1 MSDFETLT
9 GGCQCGTV
17 RFEVR
22 APATD
27 LYHCHC
33 SMCRKVHGVAYA
45 TYAVAPKPAV
55 VITQGEAN
63 LSRFDSSQEV
73 HRYFCRT
80 CGCQI
85 TIEVD
90 SAPDSR
96 WFMPG
101 TLDGGNQQD
110 DTTDDSGCSCDVN
123 SNSGSPLAF
132 LLLGLAPL
140 ALRRRRR

>member
-1 MSDFETLT
+1 MSDFEPLT

-63 LSRFDSSQEV
+63 LSRFDSSAEV

-90 SAPDSR
+90 SVPDSR

-101 TLDGGNQQD
+101 TLDGGMHPGAAERERHIYVGSKLPWLHLD
-110 DTTDDSGCSCDVN
+110 ETLPREDVV
-123 SNSGSPLAF
+123 
-132 LLLGLAPL
+132 
-140 ALRRRRR
+140 